1 MNSSPWLT
9 VILPTVFASL
19 GFLTWVTG
27 IMLNDK
33 AGGQSLSTQL
43 VTLAAAAWQ
52 KEKNEGV
59 VRANQIDN
67 VNVSEE
73 KKEEES

>member
-1 MNSSPWLT
+1 M
-9 VILPTVFASL
+9 
-19 GFLTWVTG
+19 TG

-52 KEKNEGV
+52 KEKSGDIV
-59 VRANQIDN
+59 SAANVKE
-67 VNVSEE
+67 VNVD
-73 KKEEES
+73 KN

>member
-1 MNSSPWLT
+1 MRKEHWIT
-9 VILPTVFASL
+9 VVLPTIFACL
-19 GFLTWVTG
+19 GAGVWVTG

-52 KEKNEGV
+52 KEKSGDIV
-59 VRANQIDN
+59 SAANVEE
-67 VNVSEE
+67 VNVD
-73 KKEEES
+73 KN

>member
-1 MNSSPWLT
+1 
-9 VILPTVFASL
+9 
-19 GFLTWVTG
+19 
-27 IMLNDK
+27 MLNDK